1 MSELEESTFFR
12 FVSPKKITASVYY
25 LSDGKAFQTPEILNK
40 SALKNIPYGNRLKMV
55 CEVTGWYEIN
65 WYKNGTEQP
74 KKKEDTGYT
83 RKKMHISTAELE
95 IRRFT
100 DDDEGLYTCEA
111 KREDVRWT
119 AKNEIRLGLGGFWRL
134 KPRIR
139 KLLPKFE
146 TAGKNVTIVCESNG
160 SVTMIWRK
168 RGRNLT
174 VTGMSKRDFNVT
186 SRLLEIQHFS
196 KQDEGIYECFVSKRH
211 WNHTTKINVTM
222 KGKLCNHS

>member
-25 LSDGKAFQTPEILNK
+25 LSDGLAFQTPEILNK
-40 SALKNIPYGNRLKMV
+40 STLKNIPYGNRLKMV

-111 KREDVRWT
+111 KRELVKWA
-119 AKNEIRLGLGGFWRL
+119 AKDEIRLSLCCFWRL

-139 KLLPKFE
+139 KLVPKFE

-186 SRLLEIQHFS
+186 SRLLEIQNFS
-196 KQDEGIYECFVSKRH
+196 KQDEGIYECFVRKRH

-222 KGKLCNHS
+222 KGKLCNRS

>member
-111 KREDVRWT
+111 KRELVKWA
-119 AKNEIRLGLGGFWRL
+119 AKDETRLNLGGFWRL

-139 KLLPKFE
+139 KLVPKFE